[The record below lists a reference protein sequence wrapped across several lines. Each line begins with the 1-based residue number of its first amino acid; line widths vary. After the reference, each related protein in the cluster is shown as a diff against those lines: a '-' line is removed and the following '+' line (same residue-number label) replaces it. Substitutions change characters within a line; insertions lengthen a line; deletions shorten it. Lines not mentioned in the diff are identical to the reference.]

1 MRQLDG
7 HLQEGVFYRHWQP
20 ETPRAV
26 ILLAHGLGEH
36 SGRYE
41 DFARFFGER
50 HIAVLAPDH
59 VGHGRSPGRRAHVR
73 RFSEFFGPL
82 DVLREQIRKTYP
94 GLPVFLVGHSM
105 GGLIAARYLLSR
117 RDGFAGAVLS
127 AAALEVPEP
136 PSTAAIWV
144 NRLISLV
151 WPSLGVMQLDA
162 SGISRDP
169 AVVAAYRADPLVHTG
184 KFSARLVTELFA
196 AMQDVA
202 ERRGDIRLPLLVLHG
217 EADSMTAPSGST
229 QFAAGVGSEDVT
241 LKGYPGLYHEIFN
254 EPERLEVLGDVH
266 RWLLDHGIN
275 A

>member
-1 MRQLDG
+1 MRQLEG

-20 ETPRAV
+20 EAPRAV

-36 SGRYE
+36 SGRY
-41 DFARFFGER
+41 DDVARYFCER
-50 HIAVLAPDH
+50 HVAVLAPDH

-162 SGISRDP
+162 GGISRDP
-169 AVVAAYRADPLVHTG
+169 VVVAAYRADPLVHTG

-202 ERRGDIRLPLLVLHG
+202 ERRAGIRLPLLVLHG
-217 EADSMTAPSGST
+217 EADSMTAPAGST
-229 QFAAGVGSEDVT
+229 HFAAGVGSEDVT
-241 LKGYPGLYHEIFN
+241 LKRYPGLYHEIFN

-266 RWLLDHGIN
+266 RWLLDHGVD